1 MQQAFDE
8 SMGVHEML
16 GDALDQVTP
25 LAASLRAA
33 IAPLAQQRSRL
44 RSTLESIGAL
54 KELPRDG
61 AYISLTAVDG
71 AYTVAPLFI
80 GDQINVLALAVSS
93 DLGSGSV
100 AIEGHR
106 TVNEFFP
113 HSPATE
119 TYAKAT
125 MLSAELILAADAAE
139 ENANAVTV
147 LDGSHLTAP
156 TAILEG
162 LALSGSPICEY
173 MCSDVMSDQIVSSLE
188 TVARSEGVVACPK
201 SDSSTEVC
209 DFIEGQGIEV
219 PMRFPDK
226 VLASLVLEPGEVLA
240 LDESAAPW
248 GRHDVISH
256 QITANRARNLRDK
269 MVHASAPLREGL
281 RVAHVKPLGGT
292 TAVRVETKA
301 GLDDF
306 ATLDYWQAVAD
317 DCAPPHTQEPVAQ
330 YIADHLAK
338 NVSELSK
345 VQLDM
350 ARLDVAE
357 GAEDGLLEFL
367 VRSYRTI

>member
-1 MQQAFDE
+1 MQQTFDE
-8 SMGVHEML
+8 PTGVYEML

-25 LAASLRAA
+25 LAGSLRAA
-33 IAPLAQQRSRL
+33 IAPLVQQRSRL
-44 RSTLESIGAL
+44 RSTLESLGAL
-54 KELPRDG
+54 RELPTDG

-80 GDQINVLALAVSS
+80 GDQVNVLALAVSS

-100 AIEGHR
+100 AIEGYR

-113 HSPATE
+113 HSPASE
-119 TYAKAT
+119 TYAKAS
-125 MLSAELILAADAAE
+125 MMGAELILAAASAETTADAL
-139 ENANAVTV
+139 TV
-147 LDGSHLTAP
+147 LDGSHSTAP

-162 LALSGSPICEY
+162 LTLEGSPVCEY
-173 MCSDVMSDQIVSSLE
+173 LCTDVMSDQIVSSLE
-188 TVARSEGVVACPK
+188 AVALANGVVACPK
-201 SDSSTEVC
+201 ADSSTEVC
-209 DFIEGQGIEV
+209 AFIEKQGIEV
-219 PMRFPDK
+219 PVRFPDK
-226 VLASLVLEPGEVLA
+226 VLASLVLEPGEILA
-240 LDESAAPW
+240 LDESVAPW
-248 GRHDVISH
+248 ARHDVISQ
-256 QITANRARNLRDK
+256 QITSPRARTLRDK
-269 MVHASAPLREGL
+269 LVEVSEPLRAGL
-281 RVAHVKPLGGT
+281 SVAHVKPRGGT

-345 VQLDM
+345 VQLDE
-350 ARLDVAE
+350 ARLDLAE
-357 GAEDGLLEFL
+357 RADDGLLEFL